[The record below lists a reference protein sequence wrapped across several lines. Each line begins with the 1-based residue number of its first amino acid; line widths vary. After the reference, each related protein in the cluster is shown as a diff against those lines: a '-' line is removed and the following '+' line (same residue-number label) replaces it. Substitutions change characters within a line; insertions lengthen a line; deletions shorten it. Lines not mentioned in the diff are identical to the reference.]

1 LSPYEEEIMALV
13 KRRIPLALAFCLG
26 VVFAIQYYVP
36 HPVSETVLTRSN
48 LWVIIITSFSIVL
61 GLSSLLH
68 IHIGKMRTLAPGWGY
83 SAVLVASLVTTAA
96 LGFVL
101 GKDPGSPVFWIYTTM
116 YVPLSGTMFS
126 ILAFFIASAAY
137 KAFRARTL
145 EATILLV
152 AAIVVM
158 LGNVP
163 IGFLMHKYIHVVGN
177 WIYQNPNMAAQ
188 RGILLGLSLS
198 FVATS
203 LKIIFGIERA
213 YLGGGD

>member
-1 LSPYEEEIMALV
+1 MVLV
-13 KRRIPLALAFCLG
+13 KRRIPLAIVFCLG
-26 VVFAIQYYVP
+26 VVFTIQYYVP
-36 HPVSETVLTRSN
+36 HPVSESVLTRSS
-48 LWVIIITSFSIVL
+48 LWYIIIFAFSIVL

-68 IHIGKMRTLAPGWGY
+68 VHVGKIRKLSPGWGY
-83 SAVLVASLVTTAA
+83 SVVLVAALATTAT
-96 LGFVL
+96 LGIIL
-101 GKDPGSPVFWIYTTM
+101 GKEPGTPVHWM
-116 YVPLSGTMFS
+116 YMNMLVPLSGTMFS

-152 AAIVVM
+152 AAVVVM

-163 IGFLMHKYIHVVGN
+163 IGRAMYEHLPVIGT

-213 YLGGGD
+213 YLGAGE

>member
-1 LSPYEEEIMALV
+1 MVLV

-48 LWVIIITSFSIVL
+48 LWYIIIAAFSIVL

-68 IHIGKMRTLAPGWGY
+68 VHVGKIRKLSPGWGY
-83 SAVLVASLVTTAA
+83 SAVLVVSLATTFA
-96 LGFVL
+96 LGWFL

-145 EATILLV
+145 EATILLI

-163 IGFLMHKYIHVVGN
+163 IGRLMYEQLPGIGT
-177 WIYQNPNMAAQ
+177 WIYRNPNMAAQ
-188 RGILLGLSLS
+188 RGIMLGLSLS

-203 LKIIFGIERA
+203 LKIIFGIERS
-213 YLGGGD
+213 YLGGGE

>member
-1 LSPYEEEIMALV
+1 VVLV
-13 KRRIPLALAFCLG
+13 KRRIPLGIAFCVG
-26 VVFAIQYYVP
+26 VAFAAQYYVP
-36 HPVSETVLTRSN
+36 HSLSEDMLTKSN
-48 LWVIIITSFSIVL
+48 IWIMIITAFSIVL

-68 IHIGKMRTLAPGWGY
+68 IHIGKIGRLSAGWGY
-83 SAVLVASLVTTAA
+83 SVVMVASLATTAI
-96 LGFVL
+96 LGFFL
-101 GKDPGSPVFWIYTTM
+101 GKDVGTPVHWIYM
-116 YVPLSGTMFS
+116 NMLVPLSATMFS

-163 IGFLMHKYIHVVGN
+163 IGRLIYEHLPAIGT
-177 WIYQNPNMAAQ
+177 WIYKNPNMAAQ

-203 LKIIFGIERA
+203 LKIIFGIERS
-213 YLGGGD
+213 YLGGSE